1 MRARIHCDTKPVYAT
16 GMKTCLVVLAI
27 VLASASAHAQGRPH
41 PTGFGTSDFEANKK
55 FGLGLELG
63 DLVGITGKYFV
74 NSNQAID
81 FGIGDYGYAYRYY
94 GDTGGIHLYAD
105 YLWHP
110 KVLAKTDPF
119 ELPFYVGVGARF
131 WDFGYNCPTG
141 NNCMDATAFGI
152 RVPVGIDFDF
162 NNVPLD
168 IFVQIVPTLD
178 FFRDYAPHSVGFDFD
193 FSLGVRY
200 WFS

>member
-1 MRARIHCDTKPVYAT
+1 MRISLALAAIAT
-16 GMKTCLVVLAI
+16 VFALAGP
-27 VLASASAHAQGRPH
+27 AHAQGRPH

-63 DLVGITGKYFV
+63 DLVGINGKLFV

-81 FGIGDYGYAYRYY
+81 FGLGDYGYAYRYY

-110 KVLAKTDPF
+110 KVLAKPEAF
-119 ELPFYVGVGARF
+119 ELPFYIGVGGRF
-131 WDFGYNCPTG
+131 YDFGFACDARG
-141 NNCMDATAFGI
+141 NNCTGAEAFGI
-152 RVPVGIDFDF
+152 RVPIGLDFDF

-178 FFRDYAPHSVGFDFD
+178 FFSNFTNHGVGFDFD
-193 FSLGVRY
+193 FSIGARY